1 MHENCTRLWEYINE
15 DYALPLLRAYQRQDL
30 ALLKQIAEEFVEDCN
45 DHFKQLRQEELA
57 CLDD

>member
-15 DYALPLLRAYQRQDL
+15 DYVLPLLRAYQKQDL
-30 ALLKQIAEEFVEDCN
+30 ALLRQIAEEFVEDCN
-45 DHFKQLRQEELA
+45 DHFKQSRQEELA